1 MFLGK
6 KDQLVGLDIGSSQ
19 IKVAVLKSTSKGLV
33 LQKLGMT
40 SVPPGLIDEG
50 RIMDADAVAD
60 IIRTLFKT
68 HGIKQKN
75 VAISTGGYSVVIK
88 TIVLP
93 TVSEKELVKSI
104 RTEAEQYIPY
114 DIDDVNLDFQILG
127 PSEFSDDQM
136 NVLLVAVKKDLVAEY
151 IDLINQAGLNP
162 CIIDVDSF
170 ALQNIYEAIY
180 KPAED
185 KMSLLVDVGCSK
197 TSLNILSGTNSL
209 MMRDSASGTAQIR
222 ESIMAEIDCSP
233 DRADDILVGTSESEI
248 PRARLEEICF
258 DFIQTWCSDIEAVVK
273 GHLNKTNDTSLDKV
287 IISGGGVLM
296 DGFADLL
303 AVELSTEVSII
314 DPFQGILVDP
324 KKFPPSFLHGVRA
337 QAPIAMGL
345 SLRKMDDK

>member
-1 MFLGK
+1 MFFSK
-6 KDQLVGLDIGSSQ
+6 KDQLVGLDIGSSR
-19 IKVAVLKSTSKGLV
+19 IKVAVLNSTAKGHV

-40 SVPPGLIDEG
+40 PIPPGLIDEG
-50 RIMDADAVAD
+50 RIMDADALAD

-68 HGIKQKN
+68 HRIKHKN

-93 TVSEKELVKSI
+93 TLPEKELVTSI

-127 PSEFSDDQM
+127 PSEFSNDKM

-170 ALQNIYEAIY
+170 ALQNIYESIY
-180 KPAED
+180 QPADDE
-185 KMSLLVDVGCSK
+185 MALLVDVGCSK
-197 TSLNILSGTNSL
+197 TSLNILHGTQSM

-222 ESIMAEIDCSP
+222 EEIMAEIDCSP
-233 DRADDILVGTSESEI
+233 DRADEILDGTPDAEI
-248 PRARLEEICF
+248 SQARLAEICF
-258 DFIQTWCSDIEAVVK
+258 DSIQMWCSEIEAVVK
-273 GHLNKTNDTSLDKV
+273 SHLSKSNDSDIDKI
-287 IISGGGVLM
+287 IISGGGAFVN
-296 DGFADLL
+296 GFADLL
-303 AVELSTEVSII
+303 AVELSASVSII
-314 DPFQGILVDP
+314 DPFQGILVDH
-324 KKFPPSFLHGVRA
+324 KQFPTSFLNGIRA